1 LVGKAPLKP
10 IDLTVKGALK
20 KVELY
25 VTYTSGSMEAIYKDE
40 FKESFLEL
48 FKTTLPSI
56 ELNFIDDSNPI
67 STPKSS
73 KSEVLALTALL
84 KYEHPTCLQA
94 NILIER
100 GQ

>member
-1 LVGKAPLKP
+1 
-10 IDLTVKGALK
+10 
-20 KVELY
+20 
-25 VTYTSGSMEAIYKDE
+25 MEAIYQEE

-48 FKTTLPSI
+48 FKSALPST
-56 ELNFIDDSNPI
+56 ELNFVDELNPI

-73 KSEVLALTALL
+73 KSEVLVLTALL

-100 GQ
+100 GKQEKGDVVAKNLID